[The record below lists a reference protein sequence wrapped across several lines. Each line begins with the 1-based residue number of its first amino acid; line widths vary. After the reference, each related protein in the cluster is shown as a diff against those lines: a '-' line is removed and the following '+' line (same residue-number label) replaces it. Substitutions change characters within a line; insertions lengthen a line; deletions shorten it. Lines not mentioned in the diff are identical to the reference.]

1 MSYLK
6 NKKVLV
12 TGGAGSI
19 GSRLVKKLLKTDVD
33 IINVLDI
40 DETALFYIGEEYS
53 AKVNLFIGDIK
64 DGDRLDSVIKGIDIV
79 FHCAALKHVSLCEHN
94 PFEAVK
100 TNIIGTKNLIEA
112 SIKSNI
118 ELFVN
123 VSTDKAVNPISV
135 MGTTKMITERMVA
148 NLYGKNKT
156 KFCSVRFGNVRGS
169 RGSMYPVFM
178 KQIKESKCLYVTDMN
193 MTRFMMDIDEA
204 VNLVIKAG
212 SICKG
217 GEIFILKMDCYSIGD
232 IAKELAEKNNV
243 PIKIVGNRGNE
254 KIHEELMTETEKKPL
269 IEHNDMYIVPHVL
282 KKEGYEND

>member
-19 GSRLVKKLLKTDVD
+19 GSRLVKKLLKTDTD
-33 IINVLDI
+33 MIDVLDI
-40 DETALFYIGEEYS
+40 DETALFYIGEEHDS
-53 AKVNLFIGDIK
+53 KVNLFIGDIK
-64 DGDRLDSVIKGIDIV
+64 DRDRLDSVIKGIDIV
-79 FHCAALKHVSLCEHN
+79 FHCAALKHVPLCQDN

-112 SIKSNI
+112 SIKNNI
-118 ELFVN
+118 ELFIN
-123 VSTDKAVNPISV
+123 VSTDKAVNPISI
-135 MGTTKMITERMVA
+135 MGTTKMITEKIVA
-148 NLYGKNKT
+148 NSYGKSKT

-178 KQIKESKCLYVTDMN
+178 KQIKESSCLYVTDMN

-232 IAKELAEKNNV
+232 IAKELSEKYNV
-243 PIKIVGNRGNE
+243 PIKIIGNRGNE
-254 KIHEELMTETEKKPL
+254 KIHEELMTESEKKRL
-269 IEHNDMYIVPHVL
+269 MEHNDMYIVPHF
-282 KKEGYEND
+282 